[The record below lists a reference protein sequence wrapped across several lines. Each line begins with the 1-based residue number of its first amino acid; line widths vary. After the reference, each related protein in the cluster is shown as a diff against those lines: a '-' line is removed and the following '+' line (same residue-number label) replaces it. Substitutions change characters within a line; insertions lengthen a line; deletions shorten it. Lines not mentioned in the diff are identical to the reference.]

1 MSDDS
6 TNLKKEFTTELES
19 ILESDEA
26 YGSNVQILTY
36 ALKEDVINGKFK
48 DSWNNRV
55 YEFIINAD
63 SISYK
68 PAAKLDSFNAD
79 ELPVRFDVYS
89 EGYGSLFK
97 DARFD
102 GKATGKR
109 TKKPKCGV
117 EAFGC
122 GYSCINLLKTCRI
135 TPSGEKAGD
144 NQGSVIGKERL
155 NKLIIMSGK
164 LYAAGNK
171 GGAAVASVAANQITD
186 ERNKK
191 AGQLREKRRQKIG
204 QQQVKTPTKPQEK
217 QSVKPQEKSQ
227 EKQPTITEKESTT
240 EDETRD
246 FPNRNTQKYYD
257 AIQAVAKKGTLSSET
272 KKDIQDYMK
281 WMHNFPEEVKRYGTE
296 ENSKRAVAMKQQR
309 ILNEMKNQQPES
321 ALGLAA
327 YLHGHPF
334 GKMNGIL
341 WRKDIDRL
349 DSQIAATENRSS
361 DEFTKQYIALDV
373 GAANALRELPSL
385 SRETLKER
393 YKDYDIDTEKFHR
406 YMSLPEGDVLDGFL
420 KEHKSGDTIE
430 YHSFQ
435 SYTVFKKEDATPNLA
450 QFSKGANVK
459 YTLSRK
465 EDTQA
470 KAVDHFKNKAVE
482 GEVLYPPGTKFKI
495 SKVEEEKF
503 DKIAF
508 FPFKSLSNS
517 KREQKKI
524 SKFIDAIPQQNWDKY
539 VDSLKDDKLKKS
551 LKAIRNKEPDAFG
564 MGLSLYANK
573 YSTNEKNSLFDVL
586 EKAGVKID
594 KEPGGTKYHIHMKE
608 I

>member
-1 MSDDS
+1 MSGDS
-6 TNLKKEFTTELES
+6 TNLKQEFTTELES

-48 DSWNNRV
+48 DSWNNKV
-55 YEFIINAD
+55 YEFIIDAD
-63 SISYK
+63 GISYK
-68 PAAKLDSFNAD
+68 PAIKLDSFSANEA
-79 ELPVRFDVYS
+79 PVRFDSYS
-89 EGYGSLFK
+89 EGYASLFA
-97 DARFD
+97 DTRFD
-102 GKATGKR
+102 EKLIGKR
-109 TKKPKCGV
+109 VKKPKCGNS
-117 EAFGC
+117 AYGC
-122 GYSCINLLKTCRI
+122 GFSCIGLQKTCRI
-135 TPSGEKAGD
+135 LSSGKKAGT
-144 NQGSVIGKERL
+144 NQGKAIGKERL
-155 NKLIIMSGK
+155 NKLRALGDKILG
-164 LYAAGNK
+164 LGDK
-171 GGAAVASVAANQITD
+171 GALIRASDIKGQITK
-186 ERNKK
+186 ERAAK
-191 AGQLREKRRQKIG
+191 ANQLREERKEKAKQE
-204 QQQVKTPTKPQEK
+204 QVKAATKPQEK
-217 QSVKPQEKSQ
+217 QPA
-227 EKQPTITEKESTT
+227 KQIKATKKESVT
-240 EDETRD
+240 ENETRD

-257 AIQAVAKKGTLSSET
+257 AIQDVAKNGTLSSET

-281 WMHNFPEEVKRYGTE
+281 WMHNFPGEVKRYGTE
-296 ENSKRAVAMKQQR
+296 ENSKRAVTMKQQR
-309 ILNEMKNQQPES
+309 ILDEMKNQQPES
-321 ALGLAA
+321 ALGLTA

-334 GKMNGIL
+334 GKMNGVL

-349 DSQIAATENRSS
+349 DSEIAATENRSS

-385 SRETLKER
+385 SREALRER

-406 YMSLPEGDVLDGFL
+406 YMTLPEGDVLDGFL

-450 QFSKGANVK
+450 QFSKSANVK

-465 EDTQA
+465 ENTQA

-495 SKVEEEKF
+495 SKVEEEQF
-503 DKIAF
+503 DKISF
-508 FPFKSLSNS
+508 FPFKSLSKS
-517 KREQKKI
+517 KREQKKL
-524 SKFIDAIPQQNWDKY
+524 SKFIDAIPQQHWDKY
-539 VDSLKDDKLKKS
+539 VNSLKDEKLKRS

-564 MGLSLYANK
+564 IGLSLYTNNQQ
-573 YSTNEKNSLFDVL
+573 TNEKNSLFDVL

-594 KEPGGTKYHIHMKE
+594 KEPGGKKYHIHMEE

>member
-1 MSDDS
+1 MSLDLS
-6 TNLKKEFTTELES
+6 SVKQQFTTELES

-55 YEFIINAD
+55 YEFIID
-63 SISYK
+63 TGGISYK
-68 PAAKLDSFNAD
+68 PAVKLDSFSAD
-79 ELPVRFDVYS
+79 ERPVRFDSYS
-89 EGYGSLFK
+89 EGYGSLFV

-109 TKKPKCGV
+109 TKKPKCST
-117 EAFGC
+117 ESFGC
-122 GYSCINLLKTCRI
+122 GFSCISLLKTCRI
-135 TPSGEKAGD
+135 PPSGGNAGT
-144 NQGSVIGKERL
+144 GISKERL
-155 NKLIIMSGK
+155 NKLITMSGK

-171 GGAAVASVAANQITD
+171 GGASTASATANKITE
-186 ERNKK
+186 ERNRK
-191 AGQLREKRRQKIG
+191 AGQLREERRQKTG
-204 QQQVKTPTKPQEK
+204 QQQVKVTTKPQEK
-217 QSVKPQEKSQ
+217 PLAKPQ
-227 EKQPTITEKESTT
+227 EKQPTIAEKKSTT
-240 EDETRD
+240 ENEIRD

-257 AIQAVAKKGTLSSET
+257 AIQDVAKKGDLSSET

-281 WMHNFPEEVKRYGTE
+281 WMHSFPEEVKRYGTE

-309 ILNEMKNQQPES
+309 ILDEMKNQQPES

-334 GKMNGIL
+334 GKMNGVL
-341 WRKDIDRL
+341 WRKDIDGL
-349 DSQIAATENRSS
+349 DSQIATTENRSS

-406 YMSLPEGDVLDGFL
+406 YMSLPKGDVLDGFL
-420 KEHKSGDTIE
+420 KEHKPGDTIE

-465 EDTQA
+465 EETQA

-508 FPFKSLSNS
+508 FPFESLSNS
-517 KREQKKI
+517 KREQKKM

-539 VDSLKDDKLKKS
+539 VGSLKDDKLKKS
-551 LKAIRNKEPDAFG
+551 LEAIRNKEPDAFG
-564 MGLSLYANK
+564 IALSLYTNRQ
-573 YSTNEKNSLFDVL
+573 STNEKNALFDVL

-594 KEPGGTKYHIHMKE
+594 KEPGGTKYHIHMEE